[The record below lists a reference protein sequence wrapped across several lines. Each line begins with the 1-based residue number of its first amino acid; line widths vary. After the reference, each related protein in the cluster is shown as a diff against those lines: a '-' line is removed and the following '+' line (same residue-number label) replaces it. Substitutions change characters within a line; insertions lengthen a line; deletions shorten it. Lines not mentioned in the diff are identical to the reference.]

1 MKFLEYTPLARMNAF
16 LASVN
21 IGGCLVQGVLEAYSC
36 KVAGIDKKLSR
47 SLEQEVS
54 AMFHFTYN
62 IMCEYPCSCVSSRR
76 TLIYLILTLNHMYPD
91 YDFSMLRP
99 HHFSK
104 EHGILV
110 AKQKIDQYLV
120 EASKIWSTELGEDI
134 PLIECI
140 WSAIDEVMN
149 LEDCDV
155 YSYVP
160 DAEADPFANVG
171 SIWSFN
177 YFFYNKKMKRILYF
191 SSRCLS
197 KMSSEESSSDDGT
210 NEWGLDFVEGMDLED

>member
-47 SLEQEVS
+47 SLEQEVVDS
-54 AMFHFTYN
+54 LA
-62 IMCEYPCSCVSSRR
+62 VSPKLS
-76 TLIYLILTLNHMYPD
+76 TSPVGPLSTTA
-91 YDFSMLRP
+91 SMLRP

-120 EASKIWSTELGEDI
+120 EASKVWSTELGEDI

-140 WSAIDEVMN
+140 WTAIDEVMN

>member
-47 SLEQEVS
+47 SLEQEVVDS
-54 AMFHFTYN
+54 LA
-62 IMCEYPCSCVSSRR
+62 VSPKLS
-76 TLIYLILTLNHMYPD
+76 TSPVGPLSTTA
-91 YDFSMLRP
+91 SMLRP

-120 EASKIWSTELGEDI
+120 EASK
-134 PLIECI
+134 
-140 WSAIDEVMN
+140 VMN